1 MGPTSDDLKHDIE
14 VKREELGAH
23 VAELGEHVTPGRVA
37 KRRWQSVRSSVLGTA
52 ESDDQTLTD
61 TADSGAPPGRAIA
74 AASFIGGLVLGIWLT
89 RRRYLAKLANLDA

>member
-1 MGPTSDDLKHDIE
+1 VGPTSDDLKRDIE

-23 VAELGEHVTPGRVA
+23 VAELGEHVTPGRLA

-61 TADSGAPPGRAIA
+61 TADGRPPGRAVA
-74 AASFIGGLVLGIWLT
+74 AASFVGGLVLGIWLT
-89 RRRYLAKLANLDA
+89 RRRYLAKLAKLDA